1 MLRLILKKAFLKKY
15 IQGKMKQKVR
25 LLSLPIAIMLVLF
38 SGLNIAYGKE
48 KNEGAIK
55 FQETS
60 YNFGNIPEDGG
71 PVSHD
76 FVFINEGPGN
86 LVIYDARAQCGCTK
100 PTVPE
105 KAIAAGKTD
114 KIKVTF
120 LPKGR
125 VGGFTKIVTVKCSGH
140 PGKVTLKITGT
151 VVPKQ

>member
-1 MLRLILKKAFLKKY
+1 
-15 IQGKMKQKVR
+15 MKQMATR
-25 LLSLPIAIMLVLF
+25 FSIALSLMLFLF
-38 SGLNIAYGKE
+38 LGINIAYGKE
-48 KNEGAIK
+48 KSEGAIK

-76 FVFINEGPGN
+76 FLFVNEGPGK
-86 LVIYDARAQCGCTK
+86 LVIYDAKAQCGCTK
-100 PTVPE
+100 PDFPKE
-105 KAIAAGKTD
+105 AIGVGKSG
-114 KIKVTF
+114 KINVTF

-125 VGGFTKIVTVKCSGH
+125 AGGFVKIVTVKCSGH